1 MPGGLAPST
10 HPGTCPFLYALDS
23 LSPSHFGWG
32 HEVAA
37 PKTGASQL
45 ALCEATVRGRCIAGG
60 GARGPGAVHGAELG
74 RFFQRFMLLWNL
86 EAMVL

>member
-1 MPGGLAPST
+1 MHSVKL
-10 HPGTCPFLYALDS
+10 PF
-23 LSPSHFGWG
+23 
-32 HEVAA
+32 
-37 PKTGASQL
+37 
-45 ALCEATVRGRCIAGG
+45 RGRCIAGG